1 MSRSSPSFVSV
12 CAVAALLAVVC
23 GAGSVSAG
31 PLWDYANAPDPT
43 FGWVDTGYRL
53 NNTDYTGYLL
63 NLTSQSWLTPADTD
77 RHVWTH
83 QLMVFVPKDCMN
95 YTIGFIYVTGGDNN
109 DPKPPS
115 PNGINEDVL
124 FGAVVAVEN
133 KMVTATLWQVPN
145 QPIVFAQDPTHS
157 QRSEDAA
164 VAFTWLEFIFHKDR
178 DDFVLFFPMV
188 KSVHSALT
196 AIQQYVSSV
205 HHVSLQK
212 FVVAGASK
220 RGWTTWLE
228 GATDDRVIAI
238 VPIVMDMLNF
248 QKNVGHMFKAY
259 GGWTFAFEDY
269 YKLNIT
275 EYLETD
281 LLPPLAA
288 LIDPLNYKENLTMPK
303 LVVDATGD
311 EFFMPDD
318 DHYWWG
324 MLEGE
329 TYRLMVANAEHSMAT
344 GILPLITGVVPFVN
358 SVLHNTPRPVFDW
371 TMDASAGT
379 TTVNLKTK
387 PLRAVMWTATTDNI
401 DNGRRDFRLIKGDT
415 PHDPCKFIA
424 VSIFGKACVNP
435 VLWDPEDLEI
445 QDGGDGTYTV
455 VASQDMPPAGAWRG
469 FLVYLYFPG
478 PAPGQTFLMTTQVN
492 IIPDTFP
499 FPMCQGTDC
508 KGFLV

>member
-1 MSRSSPSFVSV
+1 V
-12 CAVAALLAVVC
+12 CLLGCVQHAA
-23 GAGSVSAG
+23 AG

-53 NNTDYTGYLL
+53 NNSDYTGYML
-63 NLTSQSWLTPADTD
+63 NLTSQAWLTPEDTD
-77 RHVWTH
+77 RHIWTH
-83 QLMVFVPKDCMN
+83 QLMVFVPTGCMN
-95 YTIGFIYVTGGDNN
+95 YSIGFIYVTGGDNN

-115 PNGINEDVL
+115 PDSFNEDVL
-124 FGAVVAVEN
+124 FGAVMAVEN

-145 QPIVFAQDPTHS
+145 QPIVFAQDPTKKE
-157 QRSEDAA
+157 RSEDAA
-164 VAFTWLEFIFHKDR
+164 VAFTWLEFMFHKDR

-196 AIQQYVSSV
+196 AIQQYTQQT
-205 HHVSLQK
+205 HEIDLQK

-248 QKNVGHMFKAY
+248 QKNVAHMPKAY

-269 YKLNIT
+269 YALNIT

-288 LIDPLNYKENLTMPK
+288 LIDPLEYKENLTMPK

-324 MLEGE
+324 MLPGE

-344 GILPLITGVVPFVN
+344 GLLPLITGATSFVN
-358 SVLHNTPRPVFDW
+358 SVLHDKPRPVFDW
-371 TMDASAGT
+371 SMDPT
-379 TTVNLKTK
+379 TGAITVDLQTK
-387 PLRAVMWTATTDNI
+387 PLKAVMWSATTDNI
-401 DNGRRDFRLIKGDT
+401 DGGRRDFRLIKGDT
-415 PHDPCKFIA
+415 PHDPCEFIA

-435 VLWDPEDLEI
+435 VLWASEELDVT
-445 QDGGDGTYTV
+445 QTASGDYQV
-455 VASQDMPPAGAWRG
+455 VASQDMPPDGAWRG
-469 FLVYLYFPG
+469 FLVYFYFEG
-478 PAPGQTFLMTTQVN
+478 PTEGQTFLMTTQVS
-492 IIPDTFP
+492 IIPHTFP
-499 FPMCQGTDC
+499 FPACEGEAC
-508 KGFLV
+508 KLFLV